1 MSKSLKARCIRRW
14 EVRVR
19 NWCDSKWSFYWR
31 KRHKKYFRETALTTA
46 DCMIERVADEMAWK
60 DWAGADG
67 RGWTP
72 EFSNWYD
79 ERWEQYQEA
88 ACAQLNKEATTNQI
102 DEEIEDELDA
112 WND

>member
-19 NWCDSKWSFYWR
+19 DWCDSKKSFYWR
-31 KRHKKYFRETALTTA
+31 KHHKKYFREAALVTA
-46 DCMIERVADEMAWK
+46 DCMIEHVADEMAWK

-79 ERWEQYQEA
+79 ERREQYQEA
-88 ACAQLNKEATTNQI
+88 ACAHLDKEATTDQI